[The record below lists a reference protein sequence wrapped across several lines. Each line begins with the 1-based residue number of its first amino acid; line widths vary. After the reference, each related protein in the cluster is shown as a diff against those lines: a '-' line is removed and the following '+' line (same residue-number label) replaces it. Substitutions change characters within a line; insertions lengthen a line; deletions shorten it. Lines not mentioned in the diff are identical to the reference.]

1 MGRCGGDG
9 APIQI
14 VNGNASPESARAL
27 HRFILSRLLEG
38 RARGVAWHLE
48 SSLTASGILA
58 ALLGFW
64 VPRGAAEGV
73 RRRVIL
79 SKGHASLALYAAF
92 EGIGLLR
99 RGSLEEGFAIP
110 WSPLQAHPEAT
121 RLPEVPVSTGSL
133 GQGLSVAAGMV
144 MAARLAKR
152 RLEVAVIL
160 GDGELDEG
168 QVWEAAATIASK
180 RLHEVVAIIDRNRS
194 QHTGPT
200 EEIKNKEP
208 LADKWRSFGWNVV
221 TVPNSVDAIIAAL
234 KLRNSERPLAVIV
247 ETSDSLD
254 EA

>member
-9 APIQI
+9 APIQ
-14 VNGNASPESARAL
+14 VVSSGASLDSARAL
-27 HRFILSRLLEG
+27 HRFILSRLMEG
-38 RARGVAWHLE
+38 RARGVSWHLE
-48 SSLTASGILA
+48 SSLSASSILA

-99 RGSLEEGFAIP
+99 RGSLEEGFALP

-144 MAARLAKR
+144 LAARIAKR
-152 RLEVAVIL
+152 RLEVAVVL

-180 RLHEVVAIIDRNRS
+180 GLHEVVALIDRNRM

-200 EEIKNKEP
+200 EDVKSKEP
-208 LADKWRSFGWNVV
+208 LADRWRSFGWNVV
-221 TVPNSVDAIIAAL
+221 TVPGSVDAIIAAL
-234 KLRNSERPLAVIV
+234 KLRTRDKPLAIIV
-247 ETSDSLD
+247 ETR
-254 EA
+254 EALEEA

>member
-1 MGRCGGDG
+1 M
-9 APIQI
+9 
-14 VNGNASPESARAL
+14 
-27 HRFILSRLLEG
+27 EG
-38 RARGVAWHLE
+38 RARGVSWHLE
-48 SSLTASGILA
+48 SSLSASSILA

-99 RGSLEEGFAIP
+99 RGSLEEGFALP

-144 MAARLAKR
+144 LAARIAKR
-152 RLEVAVIL
+152 RLEVAVVL

-180 RLHEVVAIIDRNRS
+180 GLHEVVALIDRNRM

-200 EEIKNKEP
+200 EDVKSKEP
-208 LADKWRSFGWNVV
+208 LADRWRSFGWNVV
-221 TVPNSVDAIIAAL
+221 TVPGSVDAIIAAL
-234 KLRNSERPLAVIV
+234 KLRTRDKPLAIIV
-247 ETSDSLD
+247 ETR
-254 EA
+254 EALEEA

>member
-1 MGRCGGDG
+1 MGRCEGDG
-9 APIQI
+9 APIPV
-14 VNGNASPESARAL
+14 VNGEASPDSARAL
-27 HRFILSRLLEG
+27 HEFILSRLLEG
-38 RARGVAWHLE
+38 RARGVSWHLE

-64 VPRGAAEGV
+64 VPRGAVEGV

-92 EGIGLLR
+92 EGIGVIS
-99 RGSLEEGFAIP
+99 RGSIEEGFAQP
-110 WSPLQAHPEAT
+110 WSPLQAHPEAG

-144 MAARLAKR
+144 LAARIAKR
-152 RLEVAVIL
+152 RLEVAVVL

-168 QVWEAAATIASK
+168 QVWEAAGTIASK
-180 RLHEVVAIIDRNRS
+180 GLHEIVALIDRNRS

-200 EEIKNKEP
+200 EEVKVKEP
-208 LADKWRSFGWNVV
+208 LADRWRSFGWNVV

-234 KLRNSERPLAVIV
+234 KLRSPGKPLAIIV
-247 ETSDSLD
+247 ETSDALG